1 MSDGPIS
8 IRLAK
13 AAAEFNVG
21 VDRIIDLL
29 HKKGQKIDSNP
40 NTKLTPEMYA
50 ILVKEFQ
57 PDKAAKDIAKHIEL
71 EYNAVRTP
79 KVEEKKTSPPTPIV
93 PDKEELLVRTTIQPK
108 IEKPVTPQVE
118 KTPES
123 KPETKQE
130 PIVESLPDVKPVVA
144 ESKKAEPATEP
155 VQSVVEMPIEA
166 QPAPESKQVE
176 VIITKE
182 VVTPVATKTETNAA
196 EAIADVEITITT
208 PVDIDKTNDSEE
220 VSGPKVIGLIDL
232 SQFDR
237 KPKAKIKKEKGSKE
251 NKGSKESI
259 ESTTKKVVDKAEDSK
274 DRNKD
279 ANPVSEIV
287 APSEVILPV
296 KDPVVTQSVSIE
308 PIATEEKSQEASNK
322 PIDQPSADGLYNK
335 TDANFIKTKFT
346 KLEGPKI
353 VSKIELPQPSR
364 PDSRK
369 PVASS
374 SDDDSKSKKRKRK
387 RLNKGKGGAEE
398 VAAKPATPG
407 TTAQAGAKPHEKPK
421 HKPQQN
427 KDRARF
433 VEPKPELSEEDIQ
446 KQIKETLQRLSG
458 TGKSKASKYRR
469 EKRNLISQQL
479 QDDIAKQ
486 EEEKKVLK
494 VTEFVTANDLAVMM
508 NVPVTNIIATCM
520 AIGMFVSINQR
531 LDAETIVVVADEFG
545 YKVEFVSVEVQEAIE
560 HDDEASDPALLR
572 PRNPIVTV
580 MGHVDHGKTS
590 LLDYIRNANVIAGE
604 AGGITQHIGAYEV
617 KLEDGRKITFLDTPG
632 HEAFTAMRARG
643 AQVTDI
649 VIIVIAADD
658 TVMPQTKEAINHAQ
672 AAGVPM
678 VFAIN
683 KIDKA
688 GANPEKIK
696 EELSKLNI
704 LVEDWG
710 GKFQS
715 QEISAKKGLNV
726 ELLLDKVLLEAELLD
741 LKANP
746 TARANGTVIESSLDK
761 GRGYVAKLLVQN
773 GSLKIGDFILAGS
786 VYGKVKAMYNER
798 NVPIKIAGP
807 SAPVLLLGLTG
818 APQAGD
824 KFKVMVDEREAKQIA
839 TKRQQLQ
846 REQGIRTQKHITLDE
861 IGRRIAIG
869 DFKELNIIV
878 KGDVDGSV
886 EALSDSLLK
895 LANQQVQVNVIH
907 KSVGAIT
914 ESDVLLASASNAII
928 VGFQVRPSMS
938 ARKIAERE
946 EIDIRLYSIIY
957 TAINEIKLAIEG
969 MLAPE
974 IEEKIVCNVEIRE
987 VFRITKVGSIAGC
1000 MVLDGKITR
1009 NTRIRLI
1016 RDGIVVHTGSLGS
1029 LKRYKDDV
1037 REVLAGYECGLN
1049 IDNFNDIKI
1058 GDIVEGYEEVEVKRK
1073 L

>member
-8 IRLAK
+8 IRLGK
-13 AAAEFNVG
+13 AASEFNVG
-21 VDRIIDLL
+21 VSTIVDFL
-29 HKKGQKIDSNP
+29 HKKGFKIDSNP
-40 NTKLTPEMYA
+40 NTKLTPEMHLL
-50 ILVKEFQ
+50 LVKEYQ
-57 PDKAAKDIAKHIEL
+57 PDKVAKDIAKSIEI
-71 EYNAVRTP
+71 EFQTQ
-79 KVEEKKTSPPTPIV
+79 KVGKPEDKKPEVHEVAPV
-93 PDKEELLVRTTIQPK
+93 HENKELLIRGQAPEKETT
-108 IEKPVTPQVE
+108 EKPVV
-118 KTPES
+118 
-123 KPETKQE
+123 
-130 PIVESLPDVKPVVA
+130 
-144 ESKKAEPATEP
+144 KKAEPKPEIAEP
-155 VQSVVEMPIEA
+155 VQPQPKPEVAPIDEIVEPAEPVETPADQLVKEAKEAAPSLKGPVVIGSVDISQFEKKPKSKDKKAAGSKAPAAAPVENKEPVREVPVVEAPVETPPVITPPPAEPERRPA
-166 QPAPESKQVE
+166 EQPMM
-176 VIITKE
+176 
-182 VVTPVATKTETNAA
+182 
-196 EAIADVEITITT
+196 
-208 PVDIDKTNDSEE
+208 
-220 VSGPKVIGLIDL
+220 
-232 SQFDR
+232 
-237 KPKAKIKKEKGSKE
+237 
-251 NKGSKESI
+251 
-259 ESTTKKVVDKAEDSK
+259 
-274 DRNKD
+274 
-279 ANPVSEIV
+279 
-287 APSEVILPV
+287 
-296 KDPVVTQSVSIE
+296 
-308 PIATEEKSQEASNK
+308 
-322 PIDQPSADGLYNK
+322 DGVYNK
-335 TDANFIKTKFT
+335 TDANFIQTKFT

-353 VSKIELPQPSR
+353 LSKIELPAAPK
-364 PDSRK
+364 PETRK

-374 SDDDSKSKKRKRK
+374 TDEDSKSKKRKRK
-387 RLNKGKGGAEE
+387 RLNKGGEQSPAAPGTQ
-398 VAAKPATPG
+398 AKPQENGKTK
-407 TTAQAGAKPHEKPK
+407 THTR
-421 HKPQQN
+421 
-427 KDRARF
+427 DRSRHIDL
-433 VEPKPELSEEDIQ
+433 KPELSEEDIQ

-469 EKRNLISQQL
+469 EKRQAVSQHM
-479 QDDIAKQ
+479 AEEMARQ
-486 EEEKKVLK
+486 EEDKKVLK

-508 NVPVTNIIATCM
+508 NIPVTQIIATCM
-520 AIGMFVSINQR
+520 AVGMFVSINQR
-531 LDAETIVVVADEFG
+531 LDAETIALLADEFG
-545 YKVEFVSVEVQEAIE
+545 FTVEFVSVEVQEAI
-560 HDDEASDPALLR
+560 DSDEVTTDPAKLT

-590 LLDYIRNANVIAGE
+590 LLDYIRSANVIAGE

-617 KLEDGRKITFLDTPG
+617 QLEDGRKISFLDTPG

-649 VIIVIAADD
+649 VIIVVAADD

-683 KIDKA
+683 KIDKP

-710 GKFQS
+710 GKYQS
-715 QEISAKKGLNV
+715 QEISAKKGTNV
-726 ELLLDKVLLEAELLD
+726 GALLDKVLLEAELLD
-741 LKANP
+741 LKADSS
-746 TARANGTVIESSLDK
+746 TRASGTVIESSLDK
-761 GRGYVAKLLVQN
+761 GRGYIAKLLVQN
-773 GSLKIGDFILAGS
+773 GTLRIGDFLLAGS

-798 NVPIKIAGP
+798 NVPLKEAGP
-807 SAPVLLLGLTG
+807 SVPVLLLGLTG

-878 KGDVDGSV
+878 KADVDGSV

-895 LANQQVQVNVIH
+895 LSTPQVQVNVIH

-914 ESDVLLASASNAII
+914 ESDVLLASASNAVI

-938 ARKIAERE
+938 ARKLAERE

-974 IEEKIVCNVEIRE
+974 IEEKVTCNVEIRE
-987 VFRITKVGSIAGC
+987 VFRITKVGSVAGC

-1009 NTRIRLI
+1009 NTRIRVI

-1029 LKRYKDDV
+1029 LKRFKDDAK
-1037 REVLAGYECGLN
+1037 EVLSGYECGLN
-1049 IDNFNDIKI
+1049 IDNFNDIRV
-1058 GDIVEGYEEVEVKRK
+1058 GDIIEGYEEVEVKRK